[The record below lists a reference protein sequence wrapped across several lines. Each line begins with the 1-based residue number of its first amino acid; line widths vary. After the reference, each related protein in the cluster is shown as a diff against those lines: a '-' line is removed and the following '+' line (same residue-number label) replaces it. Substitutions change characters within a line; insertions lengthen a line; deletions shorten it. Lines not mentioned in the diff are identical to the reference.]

1 MNQVVVAGT
10 DPKFQEPMD
19 DGLRPSRVRYG
30 VLIFLCVLAFIFY
43 VDRICIS
50 KAAPE
55 IKRDLGLS
63 DSNMSL
69 VFASF
74 TVAYSLFEVTTGWLG
89 DRYGSRGV
97 MTRIVIWW
105 SIFTALTGAATGLLS
120 LIAIR
125 FLFGAGEA
133 GAFPNT
139 ARILA
144 RWFPLE
150 QRGFAQGMIN
160 STALFGGAA
169 APVAA
174 AYLIDLVGWRWA
186 FVIFALPGIAWAMV
200 FHRWFHD
207 EPRDHPA
214 VNQAERDLIE
224 RSTSRSTETR
234 HPRIPWRLV
243 LTSRNMWLLGFVLAC
258 SAFNSYMYFSWYPT
272 YLESGRA
279 VESKLS
285 GWLSSLVLTGG
296 ACGSLA
302 GGTLADYL
310 LRKTGSKRWSRSGL
324 GAAALSSAALMLII
338 AVQTD
343 SSVGSALWTTGA
355 VFAAFT
361 TLASW
366 WGAVTDISGRHLG
379 ALFGLMNSLGGL
391 GAIASQ
397 LFVGYF
403 ADWMKELGYS
413 GRAQWDPI
421 FYVYAVVLLAGA
433 VGWLLI
439 DASRPIAPEASDSP
453 EVTDS
458 PEAADLAEEH

>member
-1 MNQVVVAGT
+1 MNHIAVENPGVITEGL
-10 DPKFQEPMD
+10 PEPP
-19 DGLRPSRVRYG
+19 LTPSRVRYG
-30 VLIFLCVLAFIFY
+30 VLTFLCVLAFVFY

-50 KAAPE
+50 KAAPD

-69 VFASF
+69 VFAAF
-74 TVAYSLFEVTTGWLG
+74 TIAYSLFEVTTGWLG

-105 SIFTALTGAATGLLS
+105 SVFTALTGAAMGLVS

-144 RWFPLE
+144 RWFPVE

-186 FVIFALPGIAWAMV
+186 FVIFAIPGVVWALI

-207 EPRDHPA
+207 NPADHPA
-214 VNQAERDLIE
+214 VNSAELKLIE
-224 RSTSRSTETR
+224 QSAVKRTETT

-272 YLESGRA
+272 YLESGRG

-285 GWLSSLVLTGG
+285 GWLSSLVLAGG
-296 ACGSLA
+296 ALGSLA
-302 GGTLADYL
+302 GGTLADFL
-310 LRKTGSKRWSRSGL
+310 LKQTGSKRWSRSGL
-324 GAAALSSAALMLII
+324 GAIALSTAAIMLLL
-338 AVQTD
+338 AVNTD
-343 SSVGSALWTTGA
+343 SSTGSAIWTTMA

-366 WGAVTDISGRHLG
+366 WGAVTDISGPHLG

-403 ADWMKELGYS
+403 ADWMMGQGYS

-421 FYVYAVVLLAGA
+421 FYVYAGVLFAGA
-433 VGWLLI
+433 VGWLFI
-439 DASRPIAPEASDSP
+439 DASKPIAPLEPD
-453 EVTDS
+453 VMIDT
-458 PEAADLAEEH
+458 AAAAQ